1 MLCEICKKNEATI
14 HIQEIINSQKKALN
28 ICQDCAAKKNTNN
41 ALFNGLNLADI
52 LYNISSNLTVN
63 GEKTPSKEQE
73 PPAPQIPSVTC
84 VKCGWSTANFSERGR
99 LGCANCYNVFKDILS
114 LALKNM
120 HKGTLHVGKHPGTR
134 LPEDDDASRKA
145 IEVMKMQK
153 RLEEHILREEY
164 EKAAELRD
172 LIAALKNEKQQVKK
186 QSKGVEGQ

>member
-28 ICQDCAAKKNTNN
+28 ICQDCAAKKNGSNG
-41 ALFNGLNLADI
+41 LFNGLNLADI

-63 GEKTPSKEQE
+63 GGKATSKVQE
-73 PPAPQIPSVTC
+73 PSTPQVPNVTC
-84 VKCGWSTANFSERGR
+84 SKCGWSTTNFSERGR
-99 LGCANCYNVFKDILS
+99 LGCANCYNVFRDILS

-134 LPEDDDASRKA
+134 SSEDDEASRNA

-153 RLEEHILREEY
+153 RLEDHILREEY

-172 LIAALKNEKQQVKK
+172 LIANLKSRNSKSKK
-186 QSKGVEGQ
+186 QDKGQ